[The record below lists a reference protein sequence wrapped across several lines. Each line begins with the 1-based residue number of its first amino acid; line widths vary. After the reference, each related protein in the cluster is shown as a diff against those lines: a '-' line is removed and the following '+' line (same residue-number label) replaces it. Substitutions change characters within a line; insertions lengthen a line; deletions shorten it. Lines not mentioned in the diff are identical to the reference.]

1 MRWALLA
8 LLGAALIAI
17 GIAELAHELMHG
29 SDIWR
34 RHGLGIGL
42 IILGG
47 CFVWNGLSKRAA
59 DGGTE
64 LRDD

>member
-1 MRWALLA
+1 M
-8 LLGAALIAI
+8 AI
-17 GIAELAHELMHG
+17 GVAELAHELVHG

-42 IILGG
+42 VVLGG
-47 CFVWNGLSKRAA
+47 CFLWNGLSKRAA
-59 DGGTE
+59 DGGSE